1 MSGSSAAIT
10 LWVTR
15 SRVGAAVRILAGAL
29 ALLAPAAGA
38 SAGTTE
44 RVSVDSGGNE
54 ANGESPFRPA
64 ISADGRFVA
73 FRSRATNLVAGDTN
87 GSIDVFVHDR
97 WTGATERVSVDSDGN
112 QATGDRYSP
121 AVADCYNPAISADGR
136 FVAFASLAANL
147 VPGDT
152 NGSMDVFVHDR
163 QTGTTERVSVDSAGT
178 EMSYSDHP
186 AISANGSF
194 VAFNSAAT
202 DLVPGD
208 TNNLIDVF
216 VHDRRRAAA
225 DTAPPPQT
233 NGPPSGTQPAGTTH
247 ATITSRTT
255 P

>member
-1 MSGSSAAIT
+1 MSGSSATIT

-54 ANGESPFRPA
+54 ANGESRFRPA
-64 ISADGRFVA
+64 ISAD
-73 FRSRATNLVAGDTN
+73 
-87 GSIDVFVHDR
+87 
-97 WTGATERVSVDSDGN
+97 
-112 QATGDRYSP
+112 
-121 AVADCYNPAISADGR
+121 
-136 FVAFASLAANL
+136 
-147 VPGDT
+147 
-152 NGSMDVFVHDR
+152 
-163 QTGTTERVSVDSAGT
+163 
-178 EMSYSDHP
+178 
-186 AISANGSF
+186 GSF

-202 DLVPGD
+202 DLVVGD
-208 TNNLIDVF
+208 SNNLIDVF

-233 NGPPSGTQPAGTTH
+233 DGRPAGTQPAGTTH
-247 ATITSRTT
+247 ATITSRTA